1 MTVPWKADG
10 SSVVCHRETFF
21 QRFFWSIRFK
31 KCLFT
36 NYCQNVNK
44 SMNEV
49 LNLFYKFMEN
59 GLKWDSVYK
68 GNLAGK

>member
-1 MTVPWKADG
+1 
-10 SSVVCHRETFF
+10 
-21 QRFFWSIRFK
+21 
-31 KCLFT
+31 
-36 NYCQNVNK
+36 
-44 SMNEV
+44 MNEV